1 MNKPIFFTPIFKERI
16 WGGTALHDYF
26 GYDIP
31 SAHTGECW
39 AVSAHPNG
47 PSVVADGELKGK
59 TLIELWNESREL
71 FGGVEGTVFPLLTK
85 VLHSADD
92 LSVQVHPGNYYAGSR
107 ENGELGK
114 NECWYVIDCEDGA
127 EVIYGHHAQTRE
139 EFLELIEA
147 GKWDRLLRR
156 VPIKPGDFFYVPN
169 GTIHALCKGALI
181 LETQQSSD
189 TTYRLYDYGRT
200 DDQGSPRELH
210 IDKAL
215 DVSNVPD
222 KGQTVH
228 PLTEDKGTAV
238 ITTFVQSDYFSV
250 HKWVVEGE
258 ASFKRQAPFLIASI
272 ISGNGELRIEDH
284 AYGFS
289 SGDHFIIPASM
300 NEFFIKGFCE
310 LIVSHL

>member
-1 MNKPIFFTPIFKERI
+1 MNEPIFLKPIFKERI
-16 WGGTALHDYF
+16 WGGTALRDYF

-31 SAHTGECW
+31 SPHTGECW

-47 PSVVADGELKGK
+47 PSVVANGPLKGK
-59 TLIELWNESREL
+59 TLIELWNESRHL
-71 FGGVEGTVFPLLTK
+71 FGDIKGDVFPLLTK
-85 VLHSADD
+85 ALDSADD

-114 NECWYVIDCEDGA
+114 NECWYVIDCEEGA
-127 EVIYGHHAQTRE
+127 EVIYGHYAQTRE
-139 EFLELIEA
+139 EFLELIE
-147 GKWDRLLRR
+147 KDQWDKLLRW
-156 VPIKPGDFFYVPN
+156 VPIKPGDFFNVPN

-200 DDQGSPRELH
+200 DDQGHTRELH

-222 KGQTVH
+222 QGQVIY
-228 PLTEDKGTAV
+228 PLTEDRGAV
-238 ITTFVQSDYFSV
+238 LITTYLRNDYFSV
-250 HKWVVEGE
+250 HKWAVEGE
-258 ASFKRQAPFLIASI
+258 AFFKRQAPFLIVSV
-272 ISGNGELRIEDH
+272 ISGDGEIRVSEQVH
-284 AYGFS
+284 SFS
-289 SGDHFIIPASM
+289 KGNHFIIPAGIQ
-300 NEFFIKGFCE
+300 EFFIEGSCE